1 MKPAPA
7 QPVTRHVARKRLLK
21 SVAAASPYGGAEG
34 RGANP
39 DSSRRIPR
47 QDHSK
52 RQATSHQTD
61 ARLDW
66 RSDTGSGG
74 MSLMMLIAAVALMMI
89 LGLVVDGGAKARALD
104 HAGAIASE
112 AARAAAATY
121 RPGDVAIDP
130 QAANLAAQDYLTAA
144 GATGSVTVTG
154 LDVAATATL
163 HQDTVFLPLV
173 GIDAFTVTGSG
184 QAQVV
189 YQQGGTP

>member
-1 MKPAPA
+1 VKLKPARPVSRHTVRQRGRHSPATVAERDQPAVRAA
-7 QPVTRHVARKRLLK
+7 QPKSPRPGRPSDHDRL
-21 SVAAASPYGGAEG
+21 AT
-34 RGANP
+34 
-39 DSSRRIPR
+39 
-47 QDHSK
+47 SK
-52 RQATSHQTD
+52 RI
-61 ARLDW
+61 DW
-66 RSDTGSGG
+66 RSDAGSGG
-74 MSLMMLIAAVALMMI
+74 MSLMMLIAAVALIMI

-130 QAANLAAQDYLTAA
+130 EAANFAAQDYLTAA
-144 GATGSVTVTG
+144 GATGTVTVTG
-154 LDVAATATL
+154 LDVAATVTL

-173 GIDAFTVTGSG
+173 GIDAFTVTGAG

>member
-1 MKPAPA
+1 
-7 QPVTRHVARKRLLK
+7 
-21 SVAAASPYGGAEG
+21 
-34 RGANP
+34 
-39 DSSRRIPR
+39 
-47 QDHSK
+47 
-52 RQATSHQTD
+52 
-61 ARLDW
+61 
-66 RSDTGSGG
+66 
-74 MSLMMLIAAVALMMI
+74 MMLVCAVTLMMI

-121 RPGDVAIDP
+121 RPGDIAIDP
-130 QAANLAAQDYLTAA
+130 QAANQAAQDYLTAA

-163 HQDTVFLPLV
+163 RQDTVFLPLV
-173 GIDAFTVTGSG
+173 GIDAFTVTGAG

>member
-1 MKPAPA
+1 VKPTPA
-7 QPVTRHVARKRLLK
+7 QPISRRPILCGRH
-21 SVAAASPYGGAEG
+21 SAAAAVTVRDQPGPRATKPASPRPSGPSHRGGPAT
-34 RGANP
+34 
-39 DSSRRIPR
+39 
-47 QDHSK
+47 SK
-52 RQATSHQTD
+52 RI
-61 ARLDW
+61 DW

-74 MSLMMLIAAVALMMI
+74 MSLMMLVCAVALMMI

-104 HAGAIASE
+104 HASAIASE

-130 QAANLAAQDYLTAA
+130 AVADQAAQDYLTAA

-154 LDVAATATL
+154 LDVSATATL
-163 HQDTVFLPLV
+163 KQDTVFLPLV
-173 GIDAFTVTGSG
+173 GIDAFTVTGAG

>member
-1 MKPAPA
+1 MKPAPVPPLSRNLQRECRCVDA
-7 QPVTRHVARKRLLK
+7 VDARGKSPRRAPEADSRSAKSSTDHGVSAATTR
-21 SVAAASPYGGAEG
+21 
-34 RGANP
+34 
-39 DSSRRIPR
+39 RRI
-47 QDHSK
+47 
-52 RQATSHQTD
+52 
-61 ARLDW
+61 DW

-74 MSLMMLIAAVALMMI
+74 MSLMMLVCSVALMMI

-130 QAANLAAQDYLTAA
+130 AVADQAAQDYLTAA

-154 LDVAATATL
+154 LDVSATATL
-163 HQDTVFLPLV
+163 KQDTVFLPLV
-173 GIDAFTVTGSG
+173 GIDAFTVTGAG

>member
-1 MKPAPA
+1 MKSAA
-7 QPVTRHVARKRLLK
+7 VQQLSRNLQRECRCVDAADAHGK
-21 SVAAASPYGGAEG
+21 SPRRTPQADSRNAEPSTDH
-34 RGANP
+34 RVSTAIL
-39 DSSRRIPR
+39 SRRRI
-47 QDHSK
+47 
-52 RQATSHQTD
+52 
-61 ARLDW
+61 DW

-74 MSLMMLIAAVALMMI
+74 MSLMMLVCAVALLMI

-130 QAANLAAQDYLTAA
+130 AAADQAAQDYLTAA

-154 LDVAATATL
+154 LDVSATATL
-163 HQDTVFLPLV
+163 KQATVFLPLV
-173 GIDAFTVTGSG
+173 GIDAFTVTGAG